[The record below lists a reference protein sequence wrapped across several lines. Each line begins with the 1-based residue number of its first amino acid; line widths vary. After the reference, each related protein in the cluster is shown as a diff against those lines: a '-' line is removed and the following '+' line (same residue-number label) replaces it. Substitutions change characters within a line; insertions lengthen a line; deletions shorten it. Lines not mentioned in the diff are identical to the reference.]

1 MFCNSTI
8 GSCRIYVCATTFCM
22 SGGHLAEGNEVCGW
36 NGTDS
41 HVK

>member
-8 GSCRIYVCATTFCM
+8 GSCRIYVCATFCM